1 MVEVC
6 PLMPIQHTSCWFPH
20 STLLLLSKLLASA
33 QIFLEMVL
41 IGREDTLL
49 QLAKTDKEKSGRQ
62 LLALL
67 TLDDSFTSDK
77 TRKAL
82 HKNAFA
88 LMKLRRYR
96 DAAAAFLLAD
106 PPYVKEACSVL
117 SKQHGQPMLALLVA
131 RLVEHKLAQRRVTA
145 SGSTDPTA
153 VVAGTSGY
161 ALGTT
166 SRLLLQSEILPGL
179 VTASKSSTLRA
190 AQIAVTAA
198 AVDNARSA
206 AATPFTLVDTAT
218 APYAGYQ
225 GVAASILSLVS
236 ALWLQDKKLLGD
248 TYSAVLGRYSLVDNC
263 IKTATI
269 TSGTLLTAYDSY
281 STY

>member
-1 MVEVC
+1 
-6 PLMPIQHTSCWFPH
+6 
-20 STLLLLSKLLASA
+20 LLASV

-49 QLAKTDKEKSGRQ
+49 QLTKTDKEKSGRQ

-77 TRKAL
+77 TRKSL

-179 VTASKSSTLRA
+179 VAASKSSTLRA
-190 AQIAVTAA
+190 AQTAASAAA
-198 AVDNARSA
+198 AVDTARSA

-218 APYAGYQ
+218 APYAAYQ

-236 ALWLQDKKLLGD
+236 ALWLQDKKHLGD

-263 IKTATI
+263 IRAATS
-269 TSGTLLTAYDSY
+269 TSGTLLNCL
-281 STY
+281 